1 MMLALT
7 TYRYRS
13 SRSDEPLLTKLVELA
28 LQKPRYG
35 YRRLQAEIQ
44 RPLLIGRCA
53 HHQRCYHRGGAAQE

>member
-13 SRSDEPLLTKLVELA
+13 SRSDEPLRTKLVELA

-53 HHQRCYHRGGAAQE
+53 HH